1 MKLDVTV
8 NAVLNDIMAGEN
20 AAVLL
25 YAPPEYDKEDFLGE
39 LGTRY
44 YKSYWFNAVVHDLHQ
59 PAICLID
66 GLLEG
71 EPELRK
77 RLKQLL
83 FCNSRYNGP
92 DVALNAVLEYL
103 AKSKREIIIV
113 FEKMDMLPDGYDYSK
128 YVYLIKHAPSNVKIV
143 LSSDKFLS
151 MEINSFEPHCP
162 MLIDENSLLKCSDI
176 CQPEEYVKDLG
187 GKELAFLKF
196 VSEYGVISDKTAER
210 ISEGSTK
217 LLDML
222 ARKGVYV
229 AARDSGTGGKYYC
242 FKKEFA
248 DYLGSLEPDFQEYA
262 SEYAGKDLS
271 GEIFDSL
278 CAEGKYYIAL
288 KHAVSEKRYDRI
300 EIAGSLAINSDEIV
314 NIINFISA
322 HKELSIGEEVDVTA
336 YPYTALLRIAHIA
349 KHGRFFERT
358 LAELPRI
365 QERLLELEDG
375 VRAYLC
381 AVYVELNCLIK
392 LDCTDK
398 VRERMA
404 ELKRRYS
411 GNEEIEG
418 YLTVLR
424 NLLPDFLH
432 NSDVG
437 VTTLEQMLAAPG
449 VDEHFW
455 YLKLY
460 EDLELYYYHVGNY
473 RQSMDTARKIKA
485 VCPGYVIPLR
495 VIAMNYFEGDID
507 ETTKLLEEA
516 LDFAITNNLFAD
528 THMLYS
534 VKALVAAYHG
544 KSDEV
549 RYYCDKAYSLITKED
564 NFEKFFTIYVR
575 CYTKASMGEV
585 SYAKNLAQIYLKY
598 ARERAPQYV
607 EMMLQSY
614 AYALFRS
621 GDADRAYKAATQAIN
636 AAEHKSFIWLFSMG
650 LATNCLLVKGELK
663 DVESLVGNILRYSEN
678 YGMRMVPVDTAE
690 DIFEPILRY
699 AREHGIEPETVARID
714 ALVAGR
720 KGAKQ
725 EGSVIK
731 VNMFGDVSITVGG
744 KELQWKTRKSKELF
758 LHYLVAGDI
767 GIDRNVIIDF
777 LWKDYLYESAINNLK
792 TTNNIIRKTLQA
804 YNVEFRLDYL
814 NSRYSLKVYN
824 ISSDLNA
831 YRELAD
837 KFSREDDVPR
847 KAAIMSDILKIYKS
861 DFALDM
867 NYADFEHERTSIK
880 QEMILNLMKLI
891 RALAKER
898 KYIEAKE
905 FLSSLVLIDKSND
918 YGHMVAELDRFINL
932 T

>member
-25 YAPPEYDKEDFLGE
+25 YAPSEYDKEDFLGE

-44 YKSYWFNAVVHDLHQ
+44 YKSYWFNAVVHDLQQ

-66 GLLEG
+66 GLLDG
-71 EPELRK
+71 EPELRM

-92 DVALNAVLEYL
+92 DVALSAVLEYL

-151 MEINSFEPHCP
+151 MEVNSFEPNCP
-162 MLIDENSLLKCSDI
+162 MLIDENSLLKCADLCAPS
-176 CQPEEYVKDLG
+176 EYVKDLNA
-187 GKELAFLKF
+187 KDIAFLRY
-196 VSEYGVISDKTAER
+196 VSEYGVVSDKTAER
-210 ISEGSTK
+210 ISRGSTRM
-217 LLDML
+217 LDIL
-222 ARKGVYV
+222 ARKGIYV

-242 FKKEFA
+242 FKKEFSE
-248 DYLGSLEPDFQEYA
+248 YLKAIEAP
-262 SEYAGKDLS
+262 SEFDGYYAGKDLG
-271 GEIFDSL
+271 GEIFESL
-278 CAEGKYYIAL
+278 CAEGKYFIAL
-288 KHAVSEKRYDRI
+288 RHAVRDKRFDRI
-300 EIAGSLAINSDEIV
+300 EKAGSLAINTDEIV
-314 NIINFISA
+314 NIINFIGS
-322 HKELSIGEEVDVTA
+322 HPELGIEEEVDVEK
-336 YPYTALLRIAHIA
+336 YPYTALLRTAHIA
-349 KHGRFFERT
+349 KHGRLFART
-358 LAELPRI
+358 LTELPRI

-381 AVYVELNCLIK
+381 AVYVELNCFIK
-392 LDCTDK
+392 LGATDK
-398 VRERMA
+398 VRDRIGELNERYA
-404 ELKRRYS
+404 

-418 YLTVLR
+418 YLTILR
-424 NLLPDFLH
+424 NLLPDFL
-432 NSDVG
+432 NNADVS
-437 VTTLEQMLAAPG
+437 VTTLEQTLAAPG
-449 VDEHFW
+449 ADRHFW

-495 VIAMNYFEGDID
+495 VIAMNYFEGDIE
-507 ETTKLLEEA
+507 ETTRLLEEA

-544 KSDEV
+544 KAEEV
-549 RYYCDKAYSLITKED
+549 KYYCDKAYSLITKED

-575 CYTKASMGEV
+575 CYTKASSGEV
-585 SYAKNLAQIYLKY
+585 SYARNLAQIYLKY
-598 ARERAPQYV
+598 ARERAPEYV

-621 GDADRAYKAATQAIN
+621 GDGERAYKAATQAIN
-636 AAEHKSFIWLFSMG
+636 AAKHKSFIWLFSMG
-650 LATNCLLVKGELK
+650 LATNWLLVKGELK

-678 YGMRMVPVDTAE
+678 YGMRMVPVDTAG

-699 AREHGIEPETVARID
+699 AREHGIEPETVERID

-720 KGAKQ
+720 RGAKQ
-725 EGSVIK
+725 EGAVIK

-804 YNVEFRLDYL
+804 YNVDFRLDYL

-824 ISSDLNA
+824 ISSDLNT
-831 YRELAD
+831 YRELAE
-837 KFSREDDVPR
+837 KFAREDDVTH
-847 KAAIMSDILKIYKS
+847 KAEIMSDILKIYKS